1 FSLDRNL
8 LLVDGKDDVVRL
20 FDMVEQK
27 ELSTFTG
34 HRSSVTSLAFS
45 LDRHLAIS
53 GSLDGTVR
61 IWGLREGRELARLMA
76 AGAADEWLPLTP
88 EGFFSGA
95 SRDTGMLAIV
105 RGLEVTSVGQVH
117 QSLFNPDLVRES
129 LAGDTDGEVKRAAK
143 VISLEK
149 VLESGPP
156 PKVAILSP

>member
-1 FSLDRNL
+1 
-8 LLVDGKDDVVRL
+8 
-20 FDMVEQK
+20 
-27 ELSTFTG
+27 
-34 HRSSVTSLAFS
+34 
-45 LDRHLAIS
+45 
-53 GSLDGTVR
+53 

-76 AGAADEWLPLTP
+76 AGAADEWLTLTP

-143 VISLEK
+143 VIRREK

-156 PKVAILSP
+156 PKVAILSPQEGSRAGSDLVKVTARITDSGKGIGRIEWRVNDVTASVMGVPAGAGPTYDVERTLA